1 VLKLFSLGLI
11 ANLVYVISGA
21 LKQYFIAAQL
31 PVASVGVYGAW
42 VAQAALLLVLVPF
55 PAYLDV
61 LIKGFS
67 AAPDD
72 HDTGSLL
79 VVGVRRELRSLVLL
93 GGVVIACAAGF
104 DLIAGRFHQTAPALM
119 LLLLAQ
125 YISLTAD
132 ILLRMRRAH
141 QRFALFMATRNLPSL
156 AVIIVLGL
164 SVPMAI
170 VGAELLSA
178 LVTGWFVFRSKP
190 LLDIHPPSTKPRRR
204 TVDREQAT
212 LWLARLGQYVNS
224 SLLRLVVPFTFGAH
238 DTGLFFFASIAQIPC
253 SLFLSVTTQLFGH
266 SLARMKQ
273 GEYST
278 IARIQLWFLTPN
290 VLYVVAL
297 LLIVPYWP
305 VLISYVPRLQQYSA
319 VGPLVFSVALYSA
332 VLSSDCTEYLLR
344 SRGLSRILLGY
355 NLCSVLV
362 QIACLSFGTLEK
374 MTIERTIILCA
385 AAASSVLA
393 GFSTYSFRRVLGRR
407 REIDLNVGTR

>member
-55 PAYLDV
+55 PSYLNV
-61 LIKGFS
+61 LIGGFS
-67 AAPDD
+67 SAPDD
-72 HDTGSLL
+72 QDTGNKL
-79 VVGVRRELRSLVLL
+79 VAGVIQELKFLVLL
-93 GGVVIACAAGF
+93 GGMVIVCALGF
-104 DLIAGRFHQTAPALM
+104 DLLDGKFHPTASALL

-125 YISLTAD
+125 YISITAD
-132 ILLRMRRAH
+132 IFLRMRRAH

-156 AVIIVLGL
+156 AVIVLFGL
-164 SVPMAI
+164 TVPLAI
-170 VGAELLSA
+170 VAAELLSS
-178 LVTGWFVFRSKP
+178 LITGWFVYRSKP
-190 LLDIHPPSTKPRRR
+190 LRRIHPALPQPARVAFS
-204 TVDREQAT
+204 REHAT

-224 SLLRLVVPFTFGAH
+224 SLLRLVVPFAFAAH

-273 GEYST
+273 REYTS
-278 IARIQLWFLTPN
+278 IARIQLWFLAPN
-290 VLYVVAL
+290 ALYVVAL
-297 LLIVPYWP
+297 ALVIPYWSA
-305 VLISYVPRLQQYSA
+305 LIQYVPRLTQYSG

-344 SRGLSRILLGY
+344 SRGLSRILLSY
-355 NLCSVLV
+355 NVCSVIV
-362 QIACLSFGTLEK
+362 QIACLAYGTLEK

-385 AAASSVLA
+385 GAAFSVLA
-393 GFSTYSFRRVLGRR
+393 GFSMYSFRRVLGRS
-407 REIDLNVGTR
+407 EIGINAGPH

>member
-1 VLKLFSLGLI
+1 VLKLFSLGLL

-55 PAYLDV
+55 PSYLDV
-61 LIKGFS
+61 LIRGFS
-67 AAPDD
+67 SAPDD
-72 HDTGSLL
+72 HGTGSLL
-79 VVGVRRELRSLVLL
+79 VAGVLRELKALVLL
-93 GGVVIACAAGF
+93 GGVGIACALGF
-104 DLIAGRFHQTAPALM
+104 DLLDGKFHPTAPALL

-156 AVIIVLGL
+156 AVIVLLGL
-164 SVPMAI
+164 TVPLAI
-170 VGAELLSA
+170 VAAELLSA
-178 LVTGWFVFRSKP
+178 LITGWFVYKSKP
-190 LLDIHPPSTKPRRR
+190 LRRIYPAPTRPPHLAFS
-204 TVDREQAT
+204 REQAT

-273 GEYST
+273 GEYTT
-278 IARIQLWFLTPN
+278 IARIQLWFLAPN
-290 VLYVVAL
+290 ALYVAAL
-297 LLIVPYWP
+297 ALVVPHWP
-305 VLISYVPRLQQYSA
+305 AFIQYVPRLNQYSG

-344 SRGLSRILLGY
+344 SRGLSRILLNY
-355 NLCSVLV
+355 NVCSVIV
-362 QIACLSFGTLEK
+362 QIACLAYGTLEK

-385 AAASSVLA
+385 AAACSVLA
-393 GFSTYSFRRVLGRR
+393 AFSTYSFRRVLGRS
-407 REIDLNVGTR
+407 EKDINVGSH

>member
-42 VAQAALLLVLVPF
+42 AAQAALLLVLVPF

-61 LIKGFS
+61 LIRGFS

-72 HDTGSLL
+72 HATGNQL
-79 VVGVRRELRSLVLL
+79 VASVIRELRILILL
-93 GGVVIACAAGF
+93 GGAVIGCALGF
-104 DLIAGRFHQTAPALM
+104 DLFAGTFHPTASALL

-141 QRFALFMATRNLPSL
+141 QQFAFFMATRNLPSL
-156 AVIIVLGL
+156 AVIIALGL
-164 SVPMAI
+164 TRPMAI
-170 VGAELLSA
+170 VAAELLSA
-178 LVTGWFVFRSKP
+178 LITGWFVYRSKP
-190 LLDIHPPSTKPRRR
+190 LRGIYSAPIKSLRQTFN
-204 TVDREQAT
+204 REQAT

-224 SLLRLVVPFTFGAH
+224 SLLKLIVPFSFGAH

-266 SLARMKQ
+266 SLARTKQ
-273 GEYST
+273 GEYSN
-278 IARIQLWFLTPN
+278 IARIQLWFLAPN
-290 VLYVVAL
+290 VAYILAL
-297 LLIVPYWP
+297 ALIVPYWAA
-305 VLISYVPRLQQYSA
+305 LIKYVPALHQYSG
-319 VGPLVFSVALYSA
+319 VGSLIFAVALYSA

-344 SRGLSRILLGY
+344 SRGLSRILLSY
-355 NLCSVLV
+355 NVCSVLV

-374 MTIERTIILCA
+374 MTIERTIVLCA
-385 AAASSVLA
+385 AAAFSVLA
-393 GFSTYSFRRVLGRR
+393 AFSAYSFRRVLGRP
-407 REIDLNVGTR
+407 EMDVNVGSN

>member
-1 VLKLFSLGLI
+1 MLKLFSLGLI
-11 ANLVYVISGA
+11 ANLVYVVSGA

-42 VAQAALLLVLVPF
+42 VAQASLLLVLVPF

-61 LIKGFS
+61 LIRGFS
-67 AAPDD
+67 TAPDD

-79 VVGVRRELRSLVLL
+79 VAGVIRELRILVLL
-93 GGVVIACAAGF
+93 GGVVIAFALGL
-104 DLIAGRFHQTAPALM
+104 DLLEGYFHPTASALL

-156 AVIIVLGL
+156 AVIVVLGL
-164 SVPMAI
+164 TVPMAI
-170 VGAELLSA
+170 VGAEFLSA
-178 LVTGWFVFRSKP
+178 LITGWFVYKSNP
-190 LLDIHPPSTKPRRR
+190 LRGIHPGPIKIPRQ
-204 TVDREQAT
+204 TVGREQAT

-238 DTGLFFFASIAQIPC
+238 ETGLFFFASIAQIPC

-266 SLARMKQ
+266 SLARIKH
-273 GEYST
+273 GEYSN
-278 IARIQLWFLTPN
+278 IARIQLWFLAPN

-297 LLIVPYWP
+297 VLIVPYWP
-305 VLISYVPRLQQYSA
+305 VLIGYVPRLHQYSG
-319 VGPLVFSVALYSA
+319 VGSLVFAVALYSA

-344 SRGLSRILLGY
+344 SRGLSRILLSY
-355 NLCSVLV
+355 NVCSVLV

-374 MTIERTIILCA
+374 MTIERTIMLCA
-385 AAASSVLA
+385 AAAFSVLA
-393 GFSTYSFRRVLGRR
+393 AFSTYSFRRVLGRP
-407 REIDLNVGTR
+407 EIDVNVGSH